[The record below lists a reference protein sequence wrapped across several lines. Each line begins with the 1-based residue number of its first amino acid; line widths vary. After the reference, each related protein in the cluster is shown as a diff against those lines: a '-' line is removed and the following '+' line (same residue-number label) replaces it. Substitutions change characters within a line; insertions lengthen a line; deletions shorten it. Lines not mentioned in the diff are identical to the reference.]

1 MINTE
6 PNQAL
11 RASVDF
17 SATFEKDAVTAFSLI
32 RSYARASF
40 SYCGRIVSVFV
51 VAVLGLII
59 IGVGVT
65 GPA

>member
-1 MINTE
+1 MTIPE

-11 RASVDF
+11 RSTIELSTALISV
-17 SATFEKDAVTAFSLI
+17 
-32 RSYARASF
+32 
-40 SYCGRIVSVFV
+40 
-51 VAVLGLII
+51 GLII

>member
-1 MINTE
+1 MNLSE

-11 RASVDF
+11 RRSVGV
-17 SATFEKDAVTAFSLI
+17 STALI
-32 RSYARASF
+32 
-40 SYCGRIVSVFV
+40 ITV
-51 VAVLGLII
+51 VGLII